1 MRHAHEEVANQLRD
15 GLTYR
20 ADGDLEDSIN
30 AGADL
35 LHEDVGATLL
45 RSRLLLLLL
54 NGRLDRLALCVELL
68 RHLVLLRHNRCPI
81 LLVVGIV
88 DEHVVLLGVDDGL
101 YELAG
106 MVALPLET
114 LADNIH
120 DLGSK
125 GRDSHED
132 TLDDGGSESLELCV
146 AVLDELKGG
155 VA

>member
-20 ADGDLEDSIN
+20 ADSDLEDSIN

-45 RSRLLLLLL
+45 RSRLLLLL

-68 RHLVLLRHNRCPI
+68 RHLVLLRHDRCPI

-106 MVALPLET
+106 MVALPL
-114 LADNIH
+114 
-120 DLGSK
+120 
-125 GRDSHED
+125 
-132 TLDDGGSESLELCV
+132 
-146 AVLDELKGG
+146 
-155 VA
+155 